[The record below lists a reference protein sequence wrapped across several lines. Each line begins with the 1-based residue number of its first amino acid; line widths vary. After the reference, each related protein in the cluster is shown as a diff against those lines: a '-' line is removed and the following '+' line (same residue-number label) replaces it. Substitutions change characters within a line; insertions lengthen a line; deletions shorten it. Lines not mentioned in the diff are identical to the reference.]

1 MTVRVAIN
9 GFGRIGRNVLR
20 AIIES
25 GRTDIEVVGIND
37 LGPVET
43 NAHLIR
49 FDSVHGRFPGTVTVD
64 GNTIDVGRGPIRV
77 TAERDPKNLPWKELG
92 VDIALECTGIFTD
105 PAKASAHLE
114 AGAKKVL
121 ISGPLSGT
129 AGAEK
134 TIVYGVN
141 HDTLTADDTI
151 VSNASCT
158 TNCLAPVVKV
168 VLDNWGIEEG
178 LMTTVHAVTAT
189 QPTVDGPS
197 KKDWRGGRGGFQNI
211 IPASTGAAKAVGL
224 CIPEVAG
231 KLTGMAFRV
240 PTANVSAVDLT
251 VRTEKATNYDEI
263 CAAMKSAAEGS
274 LSGVLGY
281 TDEEVVSSDFIGST
295 LSSIFDAGAGI
306 GLSDRFFKLVSWYD
320 NEMGYSNRVLDLI
333 EYMSRR

>member
-1 MTVRVAIN
+1 MSIRIGIN
-9 GFGRIGRNVLR
+9 GFGRIGRMVVR
-20 AIIES
+20 AGI
-25 GRTDIEVVGIND
+25 DNPNLAFVAIND
-37 LGPVET
+37 LVQAE
-43 NAHLIR
+43 NLAYLLK
-49 FDSVHGRFPGTVTVD
+49 FDSTHGCSKREVEASGES
-64 GNTIDVGRGPIRV
+64 IRINGQSIKCLS
-77 TAERDPKNLPWKELG
+77 EKNPADLGWDDLG
-92 VDIALECTGIFTD
+92 VDYVIESTGLFTTTEQ
-105 PAKASAHLE
+105 ASLHLE
-114 AGAKKVL
+114 AGAKRVV
-121 ISGPLSGT
+121 ISAPAKSKEIRTL
-129 AGAEK
+129 
-134 TIVYGVN
+134 VMGVN
-141 HDTLTADDTI
+141 HEQYDPNTNDV